1 MSGKTRKQAAPE
13 ELKEYTDFIMEKTET
28 LLNIDS
34 PTGYTEEAAA
44 WVKEMFA
51 QLGFEAKLTN
61 KGGVLVSLGGKDVA
75 GFFQGLGRF
84 PRKQGDRLQVAVDP
98 CSDEVVGGKIA
109 DLLQDVRGDVG
120 DDYEAGGV
128 VRQEMRPPR
137 QGGCGGG
144 TILHLHFL
152 PAESAGEEE
161 RSQKG
166 EEART

>member
-1 MSGKTRKQAAPE
+1 MTIYYTHNLNVIKQSSH
-13 ELKEYTDFIMEKTET
+13 ELLEI
-28 LLNIDS
+28 
-34 PTGYTEEAAA
+34 A
-44 WVKEMFA
+44 
-51 QLGFEAKLTN
+51 
-61 KGGVLVSLGGKDVA
+61 
-75 GFFQGLGRF
+75 
-84 PRKQGDRLQVAVDP
+84 
-98 CSDEVVGGKIA
+98 IA
-109 DLLQDVRGDVG
+109 DFLQDVRGDVG
-120 DDYEAGGV
+120 DGHVAGGV